1 MNNKTSLKFCSPF
14 QVGRVALVSYLH
26 VWTELTCKASN
37 QFLNLY
43 SSLGNSQS
51 QTVLS
56 AWSLSPLWFG
66 EILGCWLDYRGQTNR
81 FSEQHVFS
89 CDAFSLK
96 VSVLHDICSLHLKI
110 RIGSFCIKAVEINL
124 IMSWFIKKFLEKN
137 YAYQHIIWRQGD
149 VISYYNVL
157 WLDKDHPMESN
168 VV

>member
-1 MNNKTSLKFCSPF
+1 MLTPSSLKYFISCILWKNIRVQGEVLGLKWVTKPLRRFFFLSF

-26 VWTELTCKASN
+26 VWAEFTSKASN
-37 QFLNLY
+37 QFLDLF

-66 EILGCWLDYRGQTNR
+66 EIPGCWLDYRGQTNR

-110 RIGSFCIKAVEINL
+110 RIGSFCIKARRL
-124 IMSWFIKKFLEKN
+124 I
-137 YAYQHIIWRQGD
+137 
-149 VISYYNVL
+149 
-157 WLDKDHPMESN
+157 
-168 VV
+168 

>member
-1 MNNKTSLKFCSPF
+1 MLTPLSLKYFTSCILWKNMPRVQGEVLGLKWVTKPLRRFFFLPF

-26 VWTELTCKASN
+26 VWAEFTSKTSN
-37 QFLNLY
+37 QFLDLFP
-43 SSLGNSQS
+43 SLGNSQS

-110 RIGSFCIKAVEINL
+110 RIGSFCIKARRL
-124 IMSWFIKKFLEKN
+124 I
-137 YAYQHIIWRQGD
+137 
-149 VISYYNVL
+149 
-157 WLDKDHPMESN
+157 
-168 VV
+168 